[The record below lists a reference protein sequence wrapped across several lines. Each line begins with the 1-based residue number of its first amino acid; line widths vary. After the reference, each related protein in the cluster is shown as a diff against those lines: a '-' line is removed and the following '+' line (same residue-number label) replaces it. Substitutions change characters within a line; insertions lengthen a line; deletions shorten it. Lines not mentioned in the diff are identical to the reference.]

1 MYTSMNVYTNMNND
15 MCASLTKNEH
25 EHKNKDE
32 HEHEQMYTIN
42 NILINI
48 DIAGVV
54 GRGSN
59 A

>member
-1 MYTSMNVYTNMNND
+1 MNND
-15 MCASLTKNEH
+15 MCTSYTKNEH